1 VFPLELARHR
11 AAAVLC
17 GYSGTGQDGAAA
29 NHRGE
34 GD

>member
-11 AAAVLC
+11 AGAVLS
-17 GYSGTGQDGAAA
+17 GGSGTGQDGAAA
-29 NHRGE
+29 NHRSE